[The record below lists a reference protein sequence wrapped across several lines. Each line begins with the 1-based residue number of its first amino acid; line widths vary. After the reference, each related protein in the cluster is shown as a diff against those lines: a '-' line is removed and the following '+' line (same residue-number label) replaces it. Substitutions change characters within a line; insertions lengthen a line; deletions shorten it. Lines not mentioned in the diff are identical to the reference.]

1 MSFAEMSQALT
12 LVTQQQLRSGG
23 STRSRKHQAIIAK
36 YDMV

>member
-23 STRSRKHQAIIAK
+23 TVVRAIQGISQG
-36 YDMV
+36 